1 MKDKKQAFLEMHNRA
16 TTTET
21 SGSETAQTTTTG
33 SAKQANAKNNFL
45 AMHQTVSQKLATA
58 EKTRAFTEKREAAR
72 LQKLQQVMENRKKK
86 ARAQTT
92 SGLLPDEAEAL
103 RAQREQYQSQL
114 DLYKAKGD
122 SKAVG
127 VPKEAYAQR
136 ENQNTGTSPVAAA
149 GQLKEAEALKEQQDP
164 YQTKLEERIAAID
177 AQLNLYDRIDS
188 FQASRVTPLTS
199 QDGFATARKDFQAGN
214 ADRVAEVQKQIDDYT
229 YDATDANQRKQAEAD
244 LQRLDSEKT
253 DELGEYLSWYEGL
266 SQEYQ
271 QGLLDGSINPNKNQ
285 EVVRSTPSSVSKH
298 WERMT
303 ADEINAYYYLAN
315 TEGMAAAK
323 EFLEELQTTLDWRHT
338 TGREEATREQMAK
351 VSTGANALRGA
362 ATAGVNAVA
371 GVMASVSDTVN
382 ALQGKEFNPY
392 SNAHYLQNII
402 GTTRSAA
409 ANDIQTS
416 IAGDGESKFW
426 NGVGELAAN
435 AYQAGLSTLDSMA
448 GMYTMGSAYTVSMGM
463 GAASSRMRE
472 LYESGATDQEI
483 YIGAIGSGI
492 LEALFEKVSLESFTQ
507 NFIASNPEKW
517 IKKALLQAGV
527 EGSEEFFTEISNQI
541 LDAANRGRNS
551 DHNQRVR
558 ELMNDPENPMSQEDA
573 EQQAAAE
580 DAMDIFWAAMGGV
593 MSGGMSAAGGAVVDS
608 NRQNQMGKDA
618 ISRNVQEDVIAEAQ
632 ELRENDPL
640 ANQLQSKQEAGTLG
654 KKHSDATQLGRLIE
668 KNLADMT
675 QKDMAAVQSA
685 VEARLKEE
693 GQKVRNGEATA
704 EAIVKSLAGEELSVS
719 DRFHLAINEK
729 YVDQV
734 KDEIYSVADGRTA
747 NNRWVQNI
755 GTYTFAPGTFGEKK
769 TYVQQ
774 AGVDAMRKTVQERF
788 GAYSDLVMKMY
799 RPDQNRMDFVAE
811 VQQLYQAGL
820 DGVPLEKAPK
830 TKTLQDW
837 QREAAWDMGQGK
849 SDYTYDNNQGFAT
862 VGGEATPVNIVGVA
876 AAGKGKLLLRTDDG
890 GTVDAGEVTFGSY
903 SESKIYSVIS
913 LMGVNA
919 STANEIISMSQESK
933 LDLNEFSRAMQD
945 AFYAGRNGI
954 PFEDIQG
961 GRMAMKLTQEQ
972 RKLGWQAGRTAA
984 RAQAARKNQ
993 KIQQAKHRKAAGGV
1007 KFDSSVRSTESL
1019 NAQQQEGLKA
1029 AEVLAGLGLDITVY
1043 ASTEQQRAK
1052 GMANGHIR
1060 LTDGSIRVDLNSG
1073 DNGEGVMAWALSHEF
1088 THFVEELSPEK
1099 FQTFQELLF
1108 EELGQD
1114 GQDVAEL
1121 IDEKAALLSM
1131 QQDFRELSEDRLMEI
1146 ATSEVVAEMME
1157 PMLTDTDAI
1166 ARISNKMRQQ
1176 DKGLWEKIKDWITGL
1191 VEKLKNAYKDLTP
1204 GSTIAQQ
1211 TRDVV
1216 TQSEEILNAWVD
1228 VASDAIVNYNLQ
1240 EGQKNNAPEGVQY
1253 SMRGINQ
1260 DGIEVYETS
1269 DEVKALSWAKRKEKY
1284 LEVMG
1289 TEYRGR
1295 KARFTRNGHTYYA
1308 EFDQSSIR
1316 KPIYG
1321 DSRSSANGV
1330 KAIIK
1335 AGADGDAFDLV
1346 ANSVYTGSKTNTKTH
1361 TNADYFDYFVKTVQ
1375 IDGRVFDLIA
1385 DVERKKKTKD
1395 GYVYSFALR
1404 ENKKIKASPAHG
1416 TPNNGPVQ
1424 GAGNAFT
1431 NSISSRSQNVNPENT
1446 RFSSRNQITQE
1457 QNREME
1463 DHFGTTSN
1471 YDVAGYILTDGK
1483 MLDFSGRHW
1492 GDTSSDYRQ
1501 VDHRDIW
1508 EVWEHDDRDG
1518 LQEMIFLISG
1528 GGIRLSPESGGINLA
1543 AMPNQQQLSTL
1554 RGYINHFRGDV
1565 AVDIDSAEGKTIQ
1578 SFTYGRGVSSSKVIS
1593 DLKAYFESGVV
1604 PENRESVRD
1613 FLYSSRNAQDSA
1625 YMAAVE
1631 KGDMETAQRMV
1642 DQAAQEAGYTKL
1654 FYHGSKKGGGF
1665 TMFRDWQYFTENKA
1679 YAKRYT
1685 ERGKDKSLYTTYV
1698 KMEKPFDTRDA
1709 DTQSLFDDA
1718 RMEYGMG
1725 QLQENGLPDW
1735 TDGYD
1740 IADYID
1746 EKDLDFDSIL
1756 LDEGGDL
1763 DENGNPVSRGLS
1775 YVIRKSNQIKYADP
1789 VTYDDYG
1796 NVIPVSQRFDSST
1809 DDIRYSQRTV
1819 RQLERENEKLRKDRE
1834 YLKELV
1840 TIQRKGNKDLVP
1852 SRASVNKAAENLK
1865 KETGARGNTQEL
1877 AELLDA
1883 FYRYIGK
1890 GGKDPMTMD
1899 SLAGKAVEWLQEHQP
1914 AQRDPYS
1921 QEVLDWLKKRHVS
1934 LSESQVD
1941 EIKYQY
1947 GSLREYQSAIKG
1959 SIIIDQKASTTLDQ
1973 LWQEGAYQFA
1983 DKFDADM
1990 NEGDMPGAFADLV
2003 ESLKNQESFETAE
2016 ASYYQEEIYE
2026 DLMDKVYDTTFEI
2039 KPVDSV
2045 SDTMQAKIDALKAKR
2060 KADLEKY
2067 QTLREET
2074 RLTKQETRLTL
2085 NAMQD
2090 LRKAALESFRKREAA
2105 SDQEM
2110 RRLYEQQSRL
2120 IMDNY
2125 QKQLEAAQDGG
2136 KTAAKVE
2143 GWRKTEERGKLQ
2155 RTLNKLNKMI
2165 LNPTKSAYVPDSLQ
2179 PAVIHAMEVVNDYR
2193 LAQKPD
2199 METIRNLR
2207 NELDEL
2213 MQVGAAGNQTRIRQ
2227 INRQLSKLQGD
2238 YGSLQDTLTELKRMY
2253 GELIDANDGTVAQI
2267 YDEGVESL
2275 IADAV
2280 EVIKDTEYD
2289 GLNVEQLEALNDAYS
2304 AILYRIQT
2312 ANKTFA
2318 YGQQE
2323 EISQLAIQTG
2333 RELKQ
2338 LKDREKLSGET
2349 VGMLEKFGWNNLKP
2363 VYAFG
2368 RLGSQTMTTLY
2379 NNLRKGEDLFYND
2392 IVDARAFALGSM
2404 DRHGYQNW
2412 QDKVIAFE
2420 SVDGKKFSLNL
2431 EERMSL
2437 YAYSRRGQAID
2448 HLMKGGIVLNENTK
2462 RTVKGFLGIQ
2472 TEKVF
2477 HDYNNY
2483 RLSLET
2489 IQDIGA
2495 SLTEQQRKFAEEMQ
2509 QYLSTVCAE
2518 KNNEISRKLYGVS
2531 KAKEKHY
2538 WPLKVSNLFSERA
2551 RYQQQNPG
2559 NRQKNAG
2566 HMKATI
2572 LHANNPVEIAGFME
2586 TWGNHVN
2593 NTAMYHAFT
2602 LPMEDFLRVYNFN
2615 NTTGAT
2621 EESTIQ
2627 LITRKHGKGAVEYI
2641 DQLMKDLN
2649 QGVRADPRES
2659 IGNAMV
2665 SKFKKGAVSA
2675 SLSVAIQQPSAIGRA
2690 FAVIDPKYFNPL
2702 DLRYYVTATAGEKLA
2717 PKSQELWEK
2726 MKRYA
2731 PVVGIKEMG
2740 RFDVNMGQST
2750 VDFITGAGETGLMAK
2765 VDEYSGYLPEKM
2777 DQATWMWIWNAAERQ
2792 CKAQGYTGEALNQAT
2807 GELFTECIT
2816 KTQVYDSVFSRS
2828 GNMRSKSLYMN
2839 MATSFMAEPTTT
2851 ANMFMNA
2858 VADVK
2863 NGNWKSAGRKV
2874 GSIAVATILN
2884 AMLASFVY
2892 AARDDDEDSPYR
2904 EKLLKSFTSELV
2916 DSFNIAGYV
2925 PVVKDVWSLL
2935 QGYDVERA
2943 DMTLWSEAGTM
2954 MSRLK
2959 STYENM
2965 NGLDEEDPEYEEK
2978 LTAAQKKVTEA
2989 WANAAG
2995 AVCNLFG
3002 VPAKN
3007 LLREVRAIINTW
3019 ETVDEDRAADWTTA
3033 RYAMWEA
3040 FQENLPAII
3049 REEDSKSDE
3058 LFKAMRSGSVVW
3070 VNRMKESYDSGEAF
3084 ENAVKGCL
3092 RDHDVRIRQAA
3103 KMLSE
3108 NEDPTEYTKVV
3119 KGMVSEG
3126 YFTQDQVEA
3135 AIQAEARAIRG
3146 EFTDY
3151 SAKTVEKF
3159 VDLYEDKLL
3168 NAQQFT
3174 DFWEY
3179 KSAENADGKKL
3190 HNKDEMIVYIGKMKV
3205 TSKAKDTLYKLMGYS
3220 EDALESMP
3228 WHTSGYSVWEARVDD
3243 PALEDCSDSTVEKY
3257 LEIRN
3262 DQITASVFADAYKY
3276 KTAKDEDGKSLHK
3289 QEEVMAYIDS
3299 LNLSRQNKDELLLA
3313 MGYKESALKKAPWN

>member
-1166 ARISNKMRQQ
+1166 ARISDKMRQQ

-1240 EGQKNNAPEGVQY
+1240 DGQKKNTPEGVKY
-1253 SMRGINQ
+1253 SIRQTSKMEWEEQLKAFRNGRMISSDAFFLGDTPAVYGDGFQGNPLVMNQ
-1260 DGIEVYETS
+1260 RDYRKSKSEKHNVPNRVLKKVPDLLSRPIMAFTQGDRMVVVLNEIDGDGKPLVAALHANEQMDRQSVTAVTSIYGVDNWAQWIGHQAEKKVKVFDKKRANSYLQTYGSNASVEDAIRSTGDSLS
-1269 DEVKALSWAKRKEKY
+1269 DEVK
-1284 LEVMG
+1284 
-1289 TEYRGR
+1289 
-1295 KARFTRNGHTYYA
+1295 
-1308 EFDQSSIR
+1308 
-1316 KPIYG
+1316 
-1321 DSRSSANGV
+1321 
-1330 KAIIK
+1330 
-1335 AGADGDAFDLV
+1335 
-1346 ANSVYTGSKTNTKTH
+1346 
-1361 TNADYFDYFVKTVQ
+1361 
-1375 IDGRVFDLIA
+1375 
-1385 DVERKKKTKD
+1385 
-1395 GYVYSFALR
+1395 
-1404 ENKKIKASPAHG
+1404 
-1416 TPNNGPVQ
+1416 
-1424 GAGNAFT
+1424 
-1431 NSISSRSQNVNPENT
+1431 NVNPED
-1446 RFSSRNQITQE
+1446 S
-1457 QNREME
+1457 
-1463 DHFGTTSN
+1463 
-1471 YDVAGYILTDGK
+1471 
-1483 MLDFSGRHW
+1483 LD
-1492 GDTSSDYRQ
+1492 
-1501 VDHRDIW
+1501 
-1508 EVWEHDDRDG
+1508 
-1518 LQEMIFLISG
+1518 
-1528 GGIRLSPESGGINLA
+1528 
-1543 AMPNQQQLSTL
+1543 
-1554 RGYINHFRGDV
+1554 
-1565 AVDIDSAEGKTIQ
+1565 
-1578 SFTYGRGVSSSKVIS
+1578 
-1593 DLKAYFESGVV
+1593 
-1604 PENRESVRD
+1604 
-1613 FLYSSRNAQDSA
+1613 
-1625 YMAAVE
+1625 
-1631 KGDMETAQRMV
+1631 
-1642 DQAAQEAGYTKL
+1642 
-1654 FYHGSKKGGGF
+1654 
-1665 TMFRDWQYFTENKA
+1665 
-1679 YAKRYT
+1679 
-1685 ERGKDKSLYTTYV
+1685 
-1698 KMEKPFDTRDA
+1698 
-1709 DTQSLFDDA
+1709 
-1718 RMEYGMG
+1718 
-1725 QLQENGLPDW
+1725 
-1735 TDGYD
+1735 
-1740 IADYID
+1740 
-1746 EKDLDFDSIL
+1746 
-1756 LDEGGDL
+1756 
-1763 DENGNPVSRGLS
+1763 S
-1775 YVIRKSNQIKYADP
+1775 YQ
-1789 VTYDDYG
+1789 

-2003 ESLKNQESFETAE
+2003 ESLKNQESVETAE
-2016 ASYYQEEIYE
+2016 ASYYQEEIYK

-2045 SDTMQAKIDALKAKR
+2045 SDTMRAKIDALKAKR

-2067 QTLREET
+2067 RQTLREET

-2213 MQVGAAGNQTRIRQ
+2213 MQAGAAGNQTRIRQ

-2253 GELIDANDGTVAQI
+2253 GELIDANEGTVAQI

-2412 QDKVIAFE
+2412 QDKVIEFE

-2489 IQDIGA
+2489 IQEIGA

-2531 KAKEKHY
+2531 KAKEKYY

-2792 CKAQGYTGEALNQAT
+2792 CKAQGYTGEALNQAV

-2959 STYENM
+2959 SAYENV

-3058 LFKAMRSGSVVW
+3058 LFKAMRSGSAVW

-3126 YFTQDQVEA
+3126 HFTQDQIEA

-3179 KSAENADGKKL
+3179 KSAEDADGKKL

-3228 WHTSGYSVWEARVDD
+3228 WHTAGYSVWEARVDD

-3262 DQITASVFADAYKY
+3262 DQITASVFADAYQY